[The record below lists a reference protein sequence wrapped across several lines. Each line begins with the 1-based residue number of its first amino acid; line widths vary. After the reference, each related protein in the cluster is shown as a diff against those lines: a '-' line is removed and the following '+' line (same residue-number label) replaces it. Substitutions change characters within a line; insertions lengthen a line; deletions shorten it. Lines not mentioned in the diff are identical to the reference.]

1 MWGLNDETLSHP
13 DLPPDQHTKRLL
25 KLLCR
30 QLRQPASASRGPGS
44 DDALLCLQE
53 SFQTRR
59 ADVKGQWPPAET
71 RVSAEAPQGPRV
83 QVGAGRDGV
92 VLGHFL
98 LAACRRRGGGG
109 GALARCRCRSFQGAD
124 RRRVKPFE
132 VGGGVRDC
140 ERQLHV

>member
-1 MWGLNDETLSHP
+1 MWGLSDETLSHP
-13 DLPPDQHTKRLL
+13 DLPPDQLTKHPL
-25 KLLCR
+25 KP
-30 QLRQPASASRGPGS
+30 LRQPASASRGPGS

-59 ADVKGQWPPAET
+59 ADLKGQWAPAET

-98 LAACRRRGGGG
+98 PAACRRRGGGG
-109 GALARCRCRSFQGAD
+109 GVLARCRCRSFQGAD

-132 VGGGVRDC
+132 VGGGVRGC
-140 ERQLHV
+140 ERRYHV